1 MCCDGRASK
10 GCPNRSRPVG
20 ILLGGLTSLLYG
32 VGDFL
37 GGEGAKRAPAAS
49 VVLWAGVVSFPLIA
63 GVALLVGGSATAAD
77 MWLGAVGGAAGVLG
91 LVMLFAGLGRGH
103 AAAVAP
109 ASAAVGAI
117 IPVIFGIVGGERP
130 SLLAWSG
137 VAVAIPAVVLSSSVA
152 DGVSASGLR
161 FGIAAGIGFGGYA
174 VILDRTSDASALL
187 PLVSARGSAMAFIGL
202 IALLGL
208 WDVTRFAE
216 VPALIVA
223 ANGVLDVAGNV
234 TLLLALRSGS
244 LALVGVAAS
253 FYPAV
258 TVILARLINSEHLR
272 ARQIAGVVLTL
283 VSLSVIAV
291 A

>member
-1 MCCDGRASK
+1 M
-10 GCPNRSRPVG
+10 G
-20 ILLGGLTSLLYG
+20 ILLGGLTAVFYG

-63 GVALLVGGSATAAD
+63 GVALAVGGTASAGD
-77 MWLGAVGGAAGVLG
+77 MWLGAAAGGSGVLG
-91 LVMLFAGLGRGH
+91 LVMLFAGLGRGY

-117 IPVIFGIVGGERP
+117 IPVIFGVIGGERP
-130 SLLAWSG
+130 SALAWAG
-137 VAVAIPAVVLSSSVA
+137 IAVALPAVVLSSWVA
-152 DGVSASGLR
+152 EGGAVSAGGVH
-161 FGIAAGIGFGGYA
+161 FGIIAGVGFGGYA
-174 VILDRTSDASALL
+174 VIIDRTSEASALL
-187 PLVSARGSAMAFIGL
+187 PLVAARGAAMAFVGL
-202 IALLGL
+202 VALLGL
-208 WDVTRFAE
+208 WKVTRFAE
-216 VPALIVA
+216 VPPAIVA
-223 ANGVLDVAGNV
+223 GNGVLDVAGNV
-234 TLLLALRSGS
+234 ALLLALRSGS

-272 ARQIAGVVLTL
+272 ARQVAGVVLTL
-283 VSLSVIAV
+283 LALSVIAV